1 MVGQMKLLCITA
13 LVLTMPNRI
22 IASTKYDEQYRNYN
36 IGVIGEIVSNST
48 WQLEISYHWFPIQY
62 VGVGA
67 SVGLWR
73 QIEGDNIPAT
83 DDWRIKE
90 KSKNAMNGFLMP
102 SLILRTPAIIK
113 TEDIKFGFITEPGM
127 MLNVPY
133 DKVYIENTNAV
144 GIPVSDT
151 KISCNKGKWLAFN
164 FRVGIYASF
173 DNISVSLGYVFSNMD
188 IYKMRRNMQ
197 YENIKFNDYYPQ
209 KDNIGGLFFKISF

>member
-1 MVGQMKLLCITA
+1 MRLLCITA

-36 IGVIGEIVSNST
+36 IGVIGEIASNST

-113 TEDIKFGFITEPGM
+113 TEDIKFGFIIEPGM

-173 DNISVSLGYVFSNMD
+173 DNISVSLGYV
-188 IYKMRRNMQ
+188 
-197 YENIKFNDYYPQ
+197 
-209 KDNIGGLFFKISF
+209 